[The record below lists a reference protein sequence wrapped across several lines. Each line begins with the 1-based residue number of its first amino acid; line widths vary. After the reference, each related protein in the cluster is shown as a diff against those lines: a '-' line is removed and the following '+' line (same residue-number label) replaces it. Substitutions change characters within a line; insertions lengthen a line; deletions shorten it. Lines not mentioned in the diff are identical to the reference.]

1 MTTFTFIPT
10 IRNIYLYA
18 VCFAT
23 LLMMVIGFIQAAD
36 GLFGILY
43 PPPAVE
49 APYYFKE
56 PPEGMTMEQ
65 WKEQERVNQELQQQR
80 EHYYQVRR
88 IVESLIMVA
97 VALPIYW
104 YHWRKIEKEG
114 PATA

>member
-1 MTTFTFIPT
+1 M
-10 IRNIYLYA
+10 
-18 VCFAT
+18 CFAT

-43 PPPAVE
+43 PPPAE
-49 APYYFKE
+49 TPFYAKE
-56 PPEGMTMEQ
+56 PPAGMTMEQ
-65 WKEQERVNQELQQQR
+65 WQEQNRVSQEMQQQR
-80 EHYYQVRR
+80 ERYYQVRR
-88 IVESLIMVA
+88 IVESLIMVV